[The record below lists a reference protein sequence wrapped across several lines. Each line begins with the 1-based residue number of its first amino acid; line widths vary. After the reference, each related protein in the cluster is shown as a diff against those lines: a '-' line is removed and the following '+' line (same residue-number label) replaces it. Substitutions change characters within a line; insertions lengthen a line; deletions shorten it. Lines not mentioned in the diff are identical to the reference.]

1 MQKPCTVALFLCIV
15 NGKRMQ
21 KRSMND
27 MDETFHKTNVT
38 LQRKRKNNP
47 KYITTMEKKTTK
59 QQAVEKINNS
69 YSQCNSR
76 IDERVKTG
84 APLGNFAY
92 DEVRELGGS
101 ASFYICSKRDS
112 KGKILYGVI
121 DKEGKE
127 LVPCKMNHID
137 FMFNG
142 YSLLYAD
149 NKVGA
154 LSSDRKYI
162 APQFD
167 ELENSDV
174 DFLYGRKGDVSGFID
189 ENGEFF

>member
-1 MQKPCTVALFLCIV
+1 
-15 NGKRMQ
+15 
-21 KRSMND
+21 
-27 MDETFHKTNVT
+27 
-38 LQRKRKNNP
+38 
-47 KYITTMEKKTTK
+47 
-59 QQAVEKINNS
+59 
-69 YSQCNSR
+69 
-76 IDERVKTG
+76 
-84 APLGNFAY
+84 
-92 DEVRELGGS
+92 
-101 ASFYICSKRDS
+101 
-112 KGKILYGVI
+112 
-121 DKEGKE
+121 
-127 LVPCKMNHID
+127 MNHID